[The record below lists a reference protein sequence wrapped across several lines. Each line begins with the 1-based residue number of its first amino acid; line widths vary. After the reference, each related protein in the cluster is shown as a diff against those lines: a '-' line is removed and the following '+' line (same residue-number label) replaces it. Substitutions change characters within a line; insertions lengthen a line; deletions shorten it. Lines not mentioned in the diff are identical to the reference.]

1 MQSSATSQPK
11 LTVFRNAMSGR
22 HSSIADLVSYSAVLG
37 LARLVQSV
45 PRKTALRIGA
55 ALGYLLWIFLS
66 IGGRVKIAVEN
77 MRNLYPDEDEGKLK
91 TITRKM
97 CLHFGR
103 FIVEAGRLKTLD
115 KETAE
120 RLVRFEGLEILREAN
135 ARGKGVIL
143 ATAHSGHFEMAN
155 GALALLGFPVW
166 SVIRTVDNE
175 GVDRITDDCRM
186 ATGLKVIKRERSA
199 MEIIKKLREG
209 GIVTVAVD
217 QNAGFNNIFV
227 PFFGKLAATV
237 VTPAVASLRTG
248 SAVIPFFSFYDQ
260 TTGAYTA
267 RFWPEITI
275 KPTGDRSADIRLITM
290 KINDALEEAI
300 RHAPEQWL
308 WFHKRWKTRPGE
320 KDMEAIRRDMEIIST
335 EKTARAL

>member
-1 MQSSATSQPK
+1 
-11 LTVFRNAMSGR
+11 MSGK
-22 HSSIADLVSYSAVLG
+22 HSSIADRAGYAAVLG
-37 LARLVQSV
+37 LAKLVQSV
-45 PRKTALRIGA
+45 PRNTALMIGS
-55 ALGYLLWIFLS
+55 ALGYLLWIFLLLS
-66 IGGRVKIAVEN
+66 GRVKVAVEN

-115 KETAE
+115 RETAE
-120 RLVRFEGLEILREAN
+120 QIVTIEGLEILKEAH

-186 ATGLKVIKRERSA
+186 ATGLKVIKREHSA
-199 MEIIKKLREG
+199 MEIIKRVREG
-209 GIVTVAVD
+209 GVVTVAVD

-227 PFFGKLAATV
+227 PFFGKLCATV

-248 SAVIPFFSFYDQ
+248 SAVIPYFSFLDQ
-260 TTGAYTA
+260 TTGVYTA
-267 RFWPEITI
+267 KFWPEII
-275 KPTGDRSADIRLITM
+275 IQPTGDRSADIRLITM

-320 KDMEAIRRDMEIIST
+320 KDITAIRRDMEIISASS
-335 EKTARAL
+335 KTAQVR